1 MTKKKAKQAAIKDWH
16 IDPVALAENY
26 VMSGIQLL
34 ASEDGF
40 RLNPTFGN
48 AEGFREIINLEPG
61 FQAVLSDLT
70 CREET
75 VLTMQSDS
83 SLKFHFRIEGET
95 EMDIDHAHERA
106 VTHHTMGVLLHPD
119 GLEKEEHYFSG
130 QHELS
135 VALICEP
142 RFLTERFSS
151 LAEDLPPALGNYIN
165 EKKPEF
171 YANRFPIRTD
181 MVIAANAML
190 ATMLEGTLRRHYL
203 EAKAMELLTLS
214 FLTIIDYEKNS
225 DSPERGLTQRDIDRM
240 HKAREIL
247 EANYINSPT
256 IGTLAREIG
265 VNEAKLMHAFKQL
278 FGQTIFDYTQNLR
291 MDKAKELLENT
302 ERSITEI
309 AFDVGYEY
317 SSNFTTAFKRRFS
330 ITPSAARDAFRR

>member
-1 MTKKKAKQAAIKDWH
+1 MAKSAPGIYPDSDWH
-16 IDPVALAENY
+16 IDPVALANNY

-34 ASEDGF
+34 SPEDGF
-40 RLNPTFGN
+40 RLNPTFGK

-70 CREET
+70 CREES
-75 VLTMQSDS
+75 VLSMQSDS
-83 SLKFHFRIEGET
+83 SLKFHFRIEGEN
-95 EMDIDHAHERA
+95 EMEIDHSHESS
-106 VTHHTMGVLLHPD
+106 VEHHTMGVLLHPD
-119 GLEKEEHYFSG
+119 GLDKQEHYFAG

-142 RFLTERFSS
+142 RFLSHRFAS
-151 LAEDLPPALGNYIN
+151 LAKSLPTALANYVN
-165 EKKPEF
+165 ENKAEF

-181 MVIAANAML
+181 MVTAANAML
-190 ATMLEGTLRRHYL
+190 ATLLEGTLRRHYL
-203 EAKAMELLTLS
+203 EAKALELLTLS
-214 FLTIIDYEKNS
+214 FVTIIEHEKNT
-225 DSPERGLTQRDIDRM
+225 DNPERGLSQRDIDRM

-247 EANYINSPT
+247 EANYIDSPT
-256 IGTLAREIG
+256 IGALAREIG

-291 MDKAKELLENT
+291 MDKAKELLETT

-330 ITPSAARDAFRR
+330 ITPSAARDGFRR